1 MKNKLT
7 PPVKSLKNISLF
19 SPDVSRISKIILLF
33 SIFVIL
39 YFLVFSIRIP
49 VDYGD
54 DTAFVKASV
63 TFEWL
68 MQRYKRWSSRII
80 LDAITVTLTHH
91 SFLFRIL
98 CALCL
103 CSLPLLVR
111 MVILDLCGKDRTEA
125 ILPHYFIF
133 SIFFLFPLKTFHSA
147 GFITTICNY
156 LFPLY
161 LMFASYV
168 MLSRLKGF
176 GLKDICLATIAT
188 LALIIAANQE
198 LLAALMFQSSIL
210 CLIFN
215 FKRKG
220 AILFLIVAS
229 LSLYFTITCDGN
241 GIRFLKELRW
251 IEDYSDWNT
260 PYKIYMG
267 IITTVHYYLFCR
279 NTICVFVVM
288 TLLMCTTGKLKVSIL
303 GGIVMLIFQI
313 IVHIWIG
320 RDDTYFLGKNF
331 SFSISG
337 TIGTFWT
344 ALFIIFMIYL
354 FYKLEIKR
362 SIKIFLGLMVACAV
376 CDRVLMGFSPTI
388 FASSTRTF
396 LFTDHALVLYVIVIS
411 ILSNKISRR
420 DFSCILLT
428 SLILQFALQGG
439 KIYKLLIGSW

>member
-1 MKNKLT
+1 MKKQS
-7 PPVKSLKNISLF
+7 PPVKSLKIISLF
-19 SPDVSRISKIILLF
+19 DSDLSRISKTIFFF
-33 SIFVIL
+33 SLFVIL
-39 YFLVFSIRIP
+39 YFLLFSVRIP
-49 VDYGD
+49 LDYGD
-54 DTAFVKASV
+54 DVAFVKASV
-63 TFEWL
+63 SFEWL
-68 MQRYKRWSSRII
+68 MQRYKGWTSRII
-80 LDAITVTLTHH
+80 LDAITVTLCHH
-91 SFLFRIL
+91 PFLFRFL

-103 CSLPLLVR
+103 FSLPLLVR
-111 MVILDLCGKDRTEA
+111 MVILDICGKDRTEA

-161 LMFASYV
+161 LVFASYV
-168 MLSRLKGF
+168 MLSKLKGF

-288 TLLMCTTGKLKVSIL
+288 TMLMCTTGKLKVSIL

-320 RDDTYFLGKNF
+320 RGDTYFLGKNF